1 MKATIAELETKNNEL
16 QMELERN
23 KGILQDNFS
32 NESDA
37 KLQIDDLAIKESEV
51 STFVHLQLV
60 SGQWSLQVVTGP
72 YKLQLKN
79 RNLELEIVY
88 LRCHIRTFEGD
99 ANEQSRQHQ
108 SEQGA
113 YWICWYVC

>member
-1 MKATIAELETKNNEL
+1 LFLKATIAELEAKNNEL

-51 STFVHLQLV
+51 STVVNLLLV
-60 SGQWSLQVVTGP
+60 DGS
-72 YKLQLKN
+72 K
-79 RNLELEIVY
+79 VY
-88 LRCHIRTFEGD
+88 M
-99 ANEQSRQHQ
+99 
-108 SEQGA
+108 
-113 YWICWYVC
+113 

>member
-60 SGQWSLQVVTGP
+60 SGQ
-72 YKLQLKN
+72 
-79 RNLELEIVY
+79 
-88 LRCHIRTFEGD
+88 
-99 ANEQSRQHQ
+99 
-108 SEQGA
+108 
-113 YWICWYVC
+113 